1 MAGNNDGDYRVFLD
15 VSLEIN
21 GSKRYRKPPEPDTG
35 TVEIENGTDADDGGE
50 KIVRIN
56 APSADSAQKH
66 PFVTSSYK
74 RSAARF
80 NSFSSR
86 REGTQGELVEKRTCS
101 GPFVTELAVYDW
113 GGNYS
118 FYEKFLRDAER
129 FRDIEGRESP
139 HVPFFS
145 YIPQYSQ
152 MNSSQS
158 DYYFWLR
165 TCVRNGT
172 YPMADISYILL
183 LIYETINLCASSDNV
198 RDAELL
204 GRLWS
209 AYRSVYPILD
219 KYLSEWMADY
229 CMTASIRLPEY
240 VFAFLPKIVERSTL
254 KEFYIEEAFLR
265 AGSDG
270 SNSLSECLI
279 EAYSDYDLSRSRYLR
294 EDPSLAAQTKE
305 IFRTVTDKMRAAGK
319 GIFSKERFRRVTLN
333 RDVYSGSLCS
343 CSVKKRLTVTLNTPF
358 RSPETRK
365 TVTELLRFAEN
376 AVRKTHG
383 IRSRLS
389 VTGLDPA
396 VLNIAERTG
405 EIVCRP
411 PEEEYLSKYDAPDGA
426 VSIDDAIVVEN
437 TSWENTEILTEGA
450 DETENGRP
458 VFDEPDGALVWN
470 GEHGDETEE
479 EPADADGVDASPLTV
494 LRRIDGNL
502 WKVLREATG
511 SYGKSGDTLFES
523 HCRELGL
530 FPDSAASAI
539 NDVFADMTGDVILE
553 AGDGGYTLIEDYA
566 DDLIELFRNDTD

>member
-1 MAGNNDGDYRVFLD
+1 M
-15 VSLEIN
+15 
-21 GSKRYRKPPEPDTG
+21 
-35 TVEIENGTDADDGGE
+35 
-50 KIVRIN
+50 
-56 APSADSAQKH
+56 
-66 PFVTSSYK
+66 
-74 RSAARF
+74 
-80 NSFSSR
+80 
-86 REGTQGELVEKRTCS
+86 
-101 GPFVTELAVYDW
+101 
-113 GGNYS
+113 
-118 FYEKFLRDAER
+118 
-129 FRDIEGRESP
+129 
-139 HVPFFS
+139 
-145 YIPQYSQ
+145 
-152 MNSSQS
+152 
-158 DYYFWLR
+158 
-165 TCVRNGT
+165 
-172 YPMADISYILL
+172 
-183 LIYETINLCASSDNV
+183 
-198 RDAELL
+198 
-204 GRLWS
+204 
-209 AYRSVYPILD
+209 
-219 KYLSEWMADY
+219 
-229 CMTASIRLPEY
+229 
-240 VFAFLPKIVERSTL
+240 ERSTL

-270 SNSLSECLI
+270 SSSLSECLI

-470 GEHGDETEE
+470 GENGDETEE
-479 EPADADGVDASPLTV
+479 EPADADGVDVSPLTV
-494 LRRIDGNL
+494 LRRIDDNL
-502 WKVLREATG
+502 WKVLREAAG
-511 SYGKSGDTLFES
+511 SYWKSGDTLFES